1 MQDFEKLGQFYLG
14 REFDLSAK
22 KGDKNALVLYD
33 AKDLVTHAVCVGMTG
48 SGKTG
53 LCIGLIEEAAIDG
66 VPSIVID
73 PKGDLSN
80 LLLTFP
86 ALRAED
92 FRAWVNEDDAR
103 RKGVSADDYAK
114 SQAEMWGKGLA
125 SWGQSG
131 ERIAKL
137 RAAADFR
144 VYTPGSN
151 AGFPVSV
158 LKSLSAPPA
167 ALVEDGELFRERV
180 ASTATSLLGLLG
192 ISADPLSSREHI
204 LISNLL
210 ARSWADRVDVEF
222 SGLIAQIQNPPA
234 SMQRLGVME
243 LEGFYPASE
252 RFGLAMRLNNLLAS
266 PGFASWMEGEA
277 LDIGNILYAKDGR
290 PRVAIFSIAHLADAE
305 RMFFVSMLFNQILGW
320 TRQQSGT
327 TSLRA
332 LVYMDEIA
340 GYFPPVANPPSKG
353 PMLTL
358 MKQARAFGVG
368 MVFATQNP
376 VDIDY
381 KGLSNAGTWFIGRLQ
396 TERDKMRVLD
406 GLEGAM
412 AQGGGSGAGFDRAWA
427 DRTLSALGPRQ
438 FLMNNVHEDGPVV
451 FETRWCLSYLRG
463 PLTRQQ
469 IKVLMD
475 PVKGSLRGGNEAVAA
490 FGGTGFQP
498 VMGGMVG
505 DAGDKTR
512 SPESSL
518 QSDVGGQHRLE
529 AGATRTGATGGRP
542 VLPAEIPQFFVPVRG
557 GVGGAVSYV
566 PRLFATARV
575 LYREAKLGV
584 EVEESVAMLVPMSDG
599 AVTVDWDHAEAVD
612 LVEADL
618 EREPARGAGVAG
630 FGALPAEASRVKSY
644 EVWKKAFADCVFRD
658 HSLELSTC
666 LGLKMV
672 SAAGEKPEAFRA
684 RVAHAVRER
693 RDAEAEKLKAKY
705 APKFATLQ
713 ERERRAIQ
721 AVEVQK
727 EQASNAKWGTALSAG
742 AAILG
747 AFLGRKAVTAGNIG
761 KASSAARGVGRSMKE
776 ASDVGRA
783 EETVEAVRQQAAAL
797 QAQFESDLAEVTAEI
812 EAVAGEIETLS
823 LRPKKANIAV
833 RAVVLAWVA
842 G

>member
-14 REFDLSAK
+14 REYDLSAK
-22 KGDKNALVLYD
+22 KGDENALVLYD

-53 LCIGLIEEAAIDG
+53 LCLGLIEEAAIDG

-86 ALRAED
+86 ALRPED
-92 FRAWVNEDDAR
+92 FRPWINEDDAR
-103 RKGVSADDYAK
+103 RKGLSPDDYAK
-114 SQAEMWGKGLA
+114 SQSELWSKGLA

-137 RAAADFR
+137 RGAADIR

-180 ASTATSLLGLLG
+180 SSTATSLLGLMG

-210 ARSWADRVDVEF
+210 SRSWSDGVDMDL
-222 SGLIAQIQNPPA
+222 STLIAQIQTPPPE
-234 SMQRLGVME
+234 MQRLGVME
-243 LEGFYPASE
+243 LEGFFPASE

-266 PGFASWMEGEA
+266 PGFSSWMEGEA
-277 LDIGNILYAKDGR
+277 LDIGSMLAGEGGK
-290 PRVAIFSIAHLADAE
+290 PRVAIFSIAHLSDAE
-305 RMFFVSMLFNQILGW
+305 RMFFVSMLFNQVLAW

-412 AQGGGSGAGFDRAWA
+412 SSASARFDRAWA
-427 DRTLSALGPRQ
+427 DKTLSALGPRQ

-475 PVKGSLRGGNEAVAA
+475 PVKAGGSAA
-490 FGGTGFQP
+490 GGTGFQP
-498 VMGGMVG
+498 VRQGATAASVASNAQATAATTSA
-505 DAGDKTR
+505 AGAAAT
-512 SPESSL
+512 ESS
-518 QSDVGGQHRLE
+518 GAERQHRLE
-529 AGATRTGATGGRP
+529 AGATRSGATGNRP
-542 VLPAEIPQFFVPVRG
+542 VLPAEIPQFFLPTRSAGSPAYAPV
-557 GVGGAVSYV
+557 
-566 PRLFATARV
+566 LFATARV
-575 LYREAKLGV
+575 LYRESKLGIDT
-584 EVEESVAMLVPMSDG
+584 EESVAMIVPMSNG
-599 AVTVDWDHAEAVD
+599 AVTVDWDHAEETD
-612 LVEADL
+612 LVEGDL
-618 EREPARGAGVAG
+618 EREPSSSGASFA
-630 FGALPAEASRVKSY
+630 ALPSEASRAKSY
-644 EVWKKAFADCVFRD
+644 ESWKKSFADAVFRN
-658 HSLELSTC
+658 HALELQSC
-666 LGLKMV
+666 PALKLV
-672 SAAGEKPEAFRA
+672 SAAGEKPEAFKA
-684 RVAHAVRER
+684 RVAHALRER
-693 RDAEAEKLKAKY
+693 RDEQAEKLKAKY
-705 APKFATLQ
+705 APKLTTLQ
-713 ERERRAIQ
+713 ERLRKAEQ

-727 EQASNAKWGTALSAG
+727 EQASGAKWGTALSAG

-747 AFLGRKAVTAGNIG
+747 AFLGRKTVSAGNIG
-761 KASSAARGVGRSMKE
+761 RATTAARGVSRTMKE
-776 ASDVGRA
+776 SSDVGRA
-783 EETVEAVRQQAAAL
+783 EETVEAVRQQAADL
-797 QAQFESDLAEVTAEI
+797 QSQFDADLASVSEEI
-812 EAVAGEIETLS
+812 DALGSEIETVS
-823 LRPKKANIAV
+823 LRPKKTNISV
-833 RAVVLAWVA
+833 RAVVLAWRA

>member
-14 REFDLSAK
+14 REYDLSSK
-22 KGDKNALVLYD
+22 KGDPNALVLYD

-53 LCIGLIEEAAIDG
+53 LCLGLIEEAAIDG

-86 ALRAED
+86 TLRPED
-92 FRAWVNEDDAR
+92 FRPWINEDDAR
-103 RKGVSADDYAK
+103 RKGVSPDEYAAA
-114 SQAEMWGKGLA
+114 QAEMWAKGLA

-137 RAAADFR
+137 RAAAEFR

-151 AGFPVSV
+151 AGIPVSV

-180 ASTATSLLGLLG
+180 SSTATSLLGLMG
-192 ISADPLSSREHI
+192 IAADPLSSREHI

-210 ARSWADRVDVEF
+210 SRSWSDGADMDL
-222 SGLIAQIQNPPA
+222 SALITQIQNPP
-234 SMQRLGVME
+234 MQRLGVME
-243 LEGFYPASE
+243 LEGFFPASE

-277 LDIGNILYAKDGR
+277 LDIGAMLCGEGGK
-290 PRVAIFSIAHLADAE
+290 PRVAIFSIAHLSDAE
-305 RMFFVSMLFNQILGW
+305 RMFFVSMLFNQLLAW

-381 KGLSNAGTWFIGRLQ
+381 KGLSNAGTWLIGRLQ

-406 GLEGAM
+406 GLEGAA
-412 AQGGGSGAGFDRAWA
+412 AQSSSGFDRAWA

-475 PVKGSLRGGNEAVAA
+475 PVKAGGAGAGGVAS
-490 FGGTGFQP
+490 GGTGLRP
-498 VMGGMVG
+498 VQAVAS
-505 DAGDKTR
+505 D
-512 SPESSL
+512 SPSTTASFAPAT
-518 QSDVGGQHRLE
+518 SVSMRVAGQHQPT
-529 AGATRTGATGGRP
+529 AGATKASATNAGSSRP
-542 VLPAEIPQFFVPVRG
+542 VLPPEIPQFFLPTRESG
-557 GVGGAVSYV
+557 PLTYAPS
-566 PRLFATARV
+566 LFATARV
-575 LYREAKLGV
+575 LYRETKLGV
-584 EVEESVAMLVPMSDG
+584 DVEESVTMLVPMSDG
-599 AVTVDWDHAEAVD
+599 AVTVDWDHAEETD
-612 LVEADL
+612 LVEGDL
-618 EREPARGAGVAG
+618 EREPSGDAAA
-630 FGALPAEASRVKSY
+630 FAPLPPEASRAKSY
-644 EVWKKAFADCVFRD
+644 ESWKRAFADAVFRN
-658 HSLELSTC
+658 HALELSSC
-666 LGLKMV
+666 PGLKMV
-672 SAAGEKPEAFRA
+672 SAPGETEEAFKA
-684 RVAHAVRER
+684 RVAHALREK
-693 RDAEAEKLKAKY
+693 RDEQAEKLRTKY
-705 APKFATLQ
+705 TPKLAALQ
-713 ERERRAIQ
+713 ERLRKAEQQVA
-721 AVEVQK
+721 VQK
-727 EQASNAKWGTALSAG
+727 EQASGAKWGAALSAG

-747 AFLGRKAVTAGNIG
+747 SFLGRKVASAGNIG
-761 KASSAARGVGRSMKE
+761 RATTAARGVGRTMKE
-776 ASDVGRA
+776 SSDVGRA
-783 EETVEAVRQQAAAL
+783 EETVEAVKRQATDL
-797 QAQFESDLAEVTAEI
+797 QAQFDADLATVSEETDALG
-812 EAVAGEIETLS
+812 AQIETVS
-823 LRPKKANIAV
+823 LRPKKTNISV
-833 RAVVLAWVA
+833 RTVVLAWRA

>member
-22 KGDKNALVLYD
+22 KGDENALVLYD
-33 AKDLVTHAVCVGMTG
+33 AKDLVTHGVCVGMTG

-92 FRAWVNEDDAR
+92 FRPWVNEDDAR
-103 RKGVSADDYAK
+103 RKGVSPDEYAK

-131 ERIAKL
+131 ERISKL
-137 RAAADFR
+137 RAAAEFR

-210 ARSWADRVDVEF
+210 ARSWQDGVDVEF
-222 SGLIAQIQNPPA
+222 AGLIAQIQSPPPE
-234 SMQRLGVME
+234 MQRLGVME

-305 RMFFVSMLFNQILGW
+305 RMFFVSMVFNQILAW

-396 TERDKMRVLD
+396 TERDKARVLD

-412 AQGGGSGAGFDRAWA
+412 AQAGGGFDRAWA

-475 PVKGSLRGGNEAVAA
+475 PVKGAPRGGVAA
-490 FGGTGFQP
+490 VTGSGGTAFQP
-498 VMGGMVG
+498 VMGGAVG
-505 DAGDKTR
+505 DSGLKSQTR
-512 SPESSL
+512 EPSL
-518 QSDVGGQHRLE
+518 QSGVGGQHRLE
-529 AGATRTGATGGRP
+529 AGATSSRP

-557 GVGGAVSYV
+557 SEGRAISYV

-584 EVEESVAMLVPMSDG
+584 EVEEAVAMLVPMSDG

-618 EREPARGAGVAG
+618 EREPARGAGAVS

-644 EVWKKAFADCVFRD
+644 EAWKKAFADCVFRD

-666 LGLKMV
+666 PGLKMV
-672 SAAGEKPEAFRA
+672 SAAGEKPEAFKA

-693 RDAEAEKLKAKY
+693 RDEQAEKLKAKY
-705 APKFATLQ
+705 APKFASLQ

-761 KASSAARGVGRSMKE
+761 RASTAARGVGRSMKE
-776 ASDVGRA
+776 SSDVGRA
-783 EETVEAVRQQAAAL
+783 EETVEAVREQAAAL
-797 QAQFESDLAEVTAEI
+797 QAQFDSDLADVTAEI
-812 EAVAGEIETLS
+812 EAVAGEVETLS

-833 RAVVLAWVA
+833 RAAVLVWVA